1 MEERVPKFK
10 ILNHANISY
19 SKLKNVIYIYL
30 YIYFT
35 SKRGAASSRKQ
46 FLWKIPVLQRK
57 RSRVVFPPFPQGH
70 GTCNPGFLFIDESNI
85 CQYFVLCFLVSTF
98 RSDQSLSRVRLFV
111 TP

>member
-57 RSRVVFPPFPQGH
+57 RSRVVFPPSLKVTGLVTQVF
-70 GTCNPGFLFIDESNI
+70 FLSMKATS
-85 CQYFVLCFLVSTF
+85 VSTSCF
-98 RSDQSLSRVRLFV
+98 VFWYLLSDQISRSVVSDYL
-111 TP
+111 